1 MDQKPLLLL
10 LLVHTYI
17 PASWGLRCVQ
27 CKNATSC
34 SVEECAPGQDLCR
47 TTVLSVWE
55 GSNKMNVM
63 RKGCTHPD
71 KTNRS
76 MSYRAG
82 NQIITLSEAVC
93 GSDLCNK
100 PNPGPDATFSR
111 NRYLECASCA
121 STDLTCE
128 RGWDQSMQCLKSRDQ
143 CVDVITHRSLKENPE
158 DERHMKGCGILP
170 GCPGPTGFHNNHTFH
185 FLRCCNTTKCNAGP
199 VLEIQNLPPNG
210 LQCYSCEGNSAHRCS
225 SEETFLI
232 DCRGPMNQC
241 LEATGTKGL
250 RNPSYT
256 IRGCA
261 APSWCQSLH
270 VAEAFDLTHVNVSC
284 CTGNGCNH
292 PARDAQPRKGGAPQT
307 SPAHLSFFV
316 SLLLTARL
324 WGATLLCT

>member
-1 MDQKPLLLL
+1 MDQKSLLLL

-143 CVDVITHRSLKENPE
+143 CVDVITHRSLK
-158 DERHMKGCGILP
+158 
-170 GCPGPTGFHNNHTFH
+170 
-185 FLRCCNTTKCNAGP
+185 

-232 DCRGPMNQC
+232 DCRGPMNRC

>member
-1 MDQKPLLLL
+1 MDQKSLLLL

-55 GSNKMNVM
+55 ASNKMNVM
-63 RKGCTHPD
+63 RKGCTHRD

-100 PNPGPDATFSR
+100 PNPGPDATVSR

-143 CVDVITHRSLKENPE
+143 CVDVITHRSLKGEPQ
-158 DERHMKGCGILP
+158 L
-170 GCPGPTGFHNNHTFH
+170 
-185 FLRCCNTTKCNAGP
+185 
-199 VLEIQNLPPNG
+199 LEIQNLPPNG

-307 SPAHLSFFV
+307 SPAHLGFFV